1 MVRSPTVAVAT
12 KRYVALDALR
22 GLAALI
28 VVFHHS
34 LLILPG
40 YTDAVEANW
49 LLRPFIAG
57 PSAVYVFFVLSGFV
71 LFLLFYGKD
80 GHHLT
85 AFAARRL
92 LRLYPPVF
100 VSVLAALLIV
110 VAIDPRPIP
119 TLTAWFNDAW
129 QHPLTAGYVLKHIML
144 WDHVL
149 PMNSPLWS
157 IVVEL
162 RLSLIFPV
170 LALAIVKRPNLTVV
184 LCLILSIICRLYA
197 RELGPD
203 ASGSPVIDAQFLVL
217 FAVGAWLALNHH
229 RVAPFVACRSN
240 ISLTIAALVVGV
252 GIASCSPFAFGGI
265 ATMGGAILLVALF
278 AFNPVVERWVDKPL
292 FHALG
297 RISYSLYL
305 IHVVVIMASVH
316 LLAGRTSPIMAISFG
331 LIACIPVAAA
341 MVHFVERPS
350 IRLSREVGAR
360 LSARIETRV
369 TAI

>member
-1 MVRSPTVAVAT
+1 MVRSPINAVAT

-40 YTDAVEANW
+40 YTDAMESNW

-100 VSVLAALLIV
+100 AAVLVALLIV
-110 VAIDPRPIP
+110 RAIDPQPIP
-119 TLTAWFNDAW
+119 MLTAWFNDAW
-129 QHPLTAGYVLKHIML
+129 QHPLTVGYVLKHLTL

-149 PMNSPLWS
+149 PMNTPLWS

-162 RLSLIFPV
+162 RLSLIFP
-170 LALAIVKRPNLTVV
+170 LIALAIVKRPNLTVAF
-184 LCLILSIICRLYA
+184 CLVISILCRLYA
-197 RELGPD
+197 RKLAP
-203 ASGSPVIDAQFLVL
+203 ASSGSLVVDGQYLVL
-217 FAVGAWLALNHH
+217 FAAGAWLAFNQH
-229 RVAPFVACRSN
+229 RVAPLVACRAN
-240 ISLTIAALVVGV
+240 VSLTIAALVVGV
-252 GIASCSPFAFGGI
+252 GITSCSPFAFGGI

-278 AFNPVVERWVDKPL
+278 AFNPAVERWVDRPL

-316 LLAGRTSPIMAISFG
+316 LLTGRMPPIMAISFG

-360 LSARIETRV
+360 LSASVKTRV

>member
-40 YTDAVEANW
+40 YTDVVEANW
-49 LLRPFIAG
+49 LLRPFVAG

-92 LRLYPPVF
+92 LRLYLPVF
-100 VSVLAALLIV
+100 TSVLAALLIV
-110 VAIDPRPIP
+110 LVIDPQPIP

-129 QHPLTAGYVLKHIML
+129 QHPLTVGYALKHITL
-144 WDHVL
+144 WDHAL
-149 PMNSPLWS
+149 PMNTPLWS

-170 LALAIVKRPNLTVV
+170 LALAIVKRPRLTIA
-184 LCLILSIICRLYA
+184 LCFVLSIICRIYA
-197 RELGPD
+197 RKLTPA
-203 ASGSPVIDAQFLVL
+203 ASGSLVIDGQYLVL
-217 FAVGAWLALNHH
+217 FAAGAWLALNHH
-229 RVAPFVACRSN
+229 RVAPFVACRAS
-240 ISLTIAALVVGV
+240 ISLTFAALVVGI
-252 GIASCSPFAFGGI
+252 GITSCSPFAFGGI

-278 AFNPVVERWVDKPL
+278 AFNPLIERWVDKPL
-292 FHALG
+292 FHTLG

-305 IHVVVIMASVH
+305 THVVVVMASVH
-316 LLAGRTSPIMAISFG
+316 LLAGRTSPIMAISLG

-360 LSARIETRV
+360 LSARVNTRI
-369 TAI
+369 TAS